1 MRNPFPAAV
10 LATLVVVAAGCSGGG
25 DDGGGQ
31 QPPPGQTPGQLVA
44 VDCAAGAAS
53 LAGSFS
59 APNGATPVA
68 NADVT
73 ISSAP
78 GCAAKT
84 SVAGQ
89 FQFLNVPPA
98 PATVTAT
105 KGMFQVS
112 SAATPGATPVAL
124 VIPPGAASFAYVT
137 GVFDSIQNILTALG
151 FTPVE
156 TFEADLA
163 SANLASFDALF
174 LNCGLN
180 ETHVAD
186 QPTIDALQAYVNGG
200 GTLYASDWA
209 HSYVEAAF
217 PGRVSFL
224 QPSPRVGDATDAP
237 VAAQVLD
244 PSLQAAL
251 ARTTAQ
257 IMFDL
262 GGWAVIDAAPGGTAV
277 LITGPATYLG
287 GAAASKPYAVQFTHG
302 SGRVT
307 YTSFHN
313 EVQATADMQRL
324 LEAMVF
330 GL

>member
-1 MRNPFPAAV
+1 MPRPFAFAV
-10 LATLVVVAAGCSGGG
+10 ITALILVAAGCSGGG
-25 DDGGGQ
+25 DDGG
-31 QPPPGQTPGQLVA
+31 QPPPPGPPPGQLVA
-44 VDCAAGAAS
+44 ADCAAGAAS

-73 ISSAP
+73 ISTAP

-84 SVAGQ
+84 SAAGQ
-89 FQFLNVPPA
+89 FQFLNVPSS

-112 SAATPGATPVAL
+112 SAATPGAAPAAL
-124 VIPPGAASFAYVT
+124 VIPADAASFAYVT
-137 GVFDSIQNILTALG
+137 GAFDSIQSILTGLG

-163 SANLASFDALF
+163 AANLASFDALF
-174 LNCGLN
+174 LNCGLG

-186 QPTIDALQAYVNGG
+186 LPTLAALQAYVNGG
-200 GTLYASDWA
+200 GTLYVSDWA
-209 HSYVEAAF
+209 YVYVEAAF

-224 QPSPRVGDATDAP
+224 QPDTRVGEATDAP
-237 VAAQVLD
+237 VGAQVVD

-251 ARTTAQ
+251 ARTTAE

-262 GGWAVIDAAPGGTAV
+262 GGWAVIDAAPAGTAV

-287 GAAASKPYAVQFTHG
+287 GAATKPYAVQFAHG

-313 EVQATADMQRL
+313 EAQATADMQRI